1 MYRAVGDNE
10 RAIEM
15 YQEALQNAQ
24 SIPESEE
31 AVAENNYCLA
41 DSLFVNGDLEKALF
55 HAIEAKKIREDIY
68 GPMSQQIMESYY
80 QVAQLATASL
90 SNEETVVTPEVAKH
104 IQMSIS
110 CYEKIFKFCKSK
122 KNDNGNRQEL
132 MTLTKKI
139 INFKFQLMNPN
150 QKDIVRSLR
159 KNDYQYPQEFLREVI
174 VRLVAL
180 TPSSYIDNI
189 LSRLEKDD
197 ENALNEL
204 GAVIQIVEMRS
215 IFVQ

>member
-1 MYRAVGDNE
+1 
-10 RAIEM
+10 M
-15 YQEALQNAQ
+15 YQDALQSAQ
-24 SIPESEE
+24 SISDNDE
-31 AVAENNYCLA
+31 AVAENHYCLA
-41 DSLFVNGDLEKALF
+41 DSLFVIGDVEKALF
-55 HAIEAKKIREDIY
+55 HAIEAKKIRENIF
-68 GPMSQQIMESYY
+68 GSMTHQIMESYY
-80 QVAQLATASL
+80 QVAQLATASQ
-90 SNEETVVTPEVAKH
+90 SNEETVITSDVAKH

-110 CYEKIFKFCKSK
+110 CYEKIFKYCKSK
-122 KNDNGNRQEL
+122 KNDNSTRQEL
-132 MTLTKKI
+132 MNLTKKI

-159 KNDYQYPQEFLREVI
+159 NSEYQYPQEFLREVI

-204 GAVIQIVEMRS
+204 GAVIQIVEVRS
-215 IFVQ
+215 ILIQ